1 MTDRSALS
9 KVTGVRRAD
18 HVANRRGGAVEG
30 SETRSRCDGVFMN
43 DTASRR
49 RASRCAARPDVAAG
63 RGFGAQSCG
72 PGRPKPSAD
81 DRRTPGGYAAADGPD
96 TIDERR
102 REIPCRHTSHRA
114 RACRQTPP
122 RASRLPRESR
132 ARGESHT
139 RSRSAW
145 QTPTASARGR
155 SLSSSFRWGHHRAAA
170 NRGAQRGVGR
180 LRLPGGAMQRLR
192 HRTRG
197 DGEGKVTPQQP
208 RDLAVRQAEM
218 LVEQRDEGHRPRPQ
232 MHRGRPQRIGCL
244 QGMQGSAPSRFGEW
258 EARDQAAPVAASPI
272 RRDTTNGTKS
282 LSMRSSCLPRQ
293 ACSPMR
299 GVPLD
304 PSGAPLRTTRRTCRW
319 PGPATCRLL
328 LGRHVDTRG
337 LERTLASSGWRGWI
351 RTTGTF
357 FLYGDVTPR
366 PCDEAPAIAR

>member
-1 MTDRSALS
+1 
-9 KVTGVRRAD
+9 
-18 HVANRRGGAVEG
+18 
-30 SETRSRCDGVFMN
+30 
-43 DTASRR
+43 
-49 RASRCAARPDVAAG
+49 
-63 RGFGAQSCG
+63 
-72 PGRPKPSAD
+72 
-81 DRRTPGGYAAADGPD
+81 
-96 TIDERR
+96 
-102 REIPCRHTSHRA
+102 
-114 RACRQTPP
+114 
-122 RASRLPRESR
+122 
-132 ARGESHT
+132 
-139 RSRSAW
+139 
-145 QTPTASARGR
+145 
-155 SLSSSFRWGHHRAAA
+155 
-170 NRGAQRGVGR
+170 
-180 LRLPGGAMQRLR
+180 MQRLR

-304 PSGAPLRTTRRTCRW
+304 PSRAPLRTTRRTCRW

-357 FLYGDVTPR
+357 FLYRDVTPR